1 MDNALPSATR
11 IGIPGCRLA
20 LSSIRTEYV
29 LSVNKKIGL
38 RVLESGGTKGG
49 GEEDETRNI
58 LKVGPLVREINSWDK
73 EGNDGTG
80 CMYIIACAQ

>member
-1 MDNALPSATR
+1 M
-11 IGIPGCRLA
+11 
-20 LSSIRTEYV
+20 

-38 RVLESGGTKGG
+38 RVLESGGTKRER
-49 GEEDETRNI
+49 GEGDETRNI